1 MAELSVGSVVLV
13 AFPFSDLSAIK
24 LRPCLI
30 LGVAEHGD
38 IIVCQITSQPYASKQ
53 AISLGNSDFINGSIV
68 TDSFIRV
75 DKIATLD
82 RAIIKRVLG
91 KINTSKLATVKTSLT
106 KLFQLV

>member
-1 MAELSVGSVVLV
+1 MAELSIGSVVL
-13 AFPFSDLSAIK
+13 ATFPFSDLSAIK

-38 IIVCQITSQPYASKQ
+38 VIVCQITSQPYASKQ
-53 AISLGNSDFINGSIV
+53 AIALGNSDFINGSIV

-82 RAIIKRVLG
+82 RVIIKRVLG
-91 KINTSKLATVKTSLT
+91 KIKADKQAAVKIRLH
-106 KLFQLV
+106 KLFQL